1 MKISIT
7 NYIEN
12 IRQLYFK
19 EGKGNLMTYK
29 PIRYYFLYFS
39 LLVMVIVTFLFV
51 AINSNKYIFVTALG
65 CLLTL
70 GYLVFIMVQIF
81 KYFRWKKS
89 VESYL
94 EGLKEF
100 NKAEILLNENSFEL
114 LSANSSL
121 IEKWSDVREIKC
133 FNDHISFQIREVS
146 QYIFP
151 AASMSNQ
158 EFQVLVTFI
167 KEKTR

>member
-1 MKISIT
+1 MKIAIS
-7 NYIEN
+7 NYIES

-19 EGKGNLMTYK
+19 EGKGKLITYK
-29 PIRYYFLYFS
+29 PIRYHFFYFS
-39 LLVMVIVTFLFV
+39 LLTLVIIAFLFV

-81 KYFRWKKS
+81 NYFKWKTS

-94 EGLKEF
+94 ENLKEF
-100 NKAEILLNENSFEL
+100 NESEILLTENSFEL
-114 LSANSSL
+114 LSANSSF
-121 IEKWSDVREIKC
+121 IEKWSDVREVKS

-158 EFQVLVTFI
+158 EFQELVAFV
-167 KEKTR
+167 KDKTR

>member
-81 KYFRWKKS
+81 KYFRWIH
-89 VESYL
+89 Y
-94 EGLKEF
+94 
-100 NKAEILLNENSFEL
+100 N
-114 LSANSSL
+114 
-121 IEKWSDVREIKC
+121 
-133 FNDHISFQIREVS
+133 
-146 QYIFP
+146 
-151 AASMSNQ
+151 
-158 EFQVLVTFI
+158 
-167 KEKTR
+167 